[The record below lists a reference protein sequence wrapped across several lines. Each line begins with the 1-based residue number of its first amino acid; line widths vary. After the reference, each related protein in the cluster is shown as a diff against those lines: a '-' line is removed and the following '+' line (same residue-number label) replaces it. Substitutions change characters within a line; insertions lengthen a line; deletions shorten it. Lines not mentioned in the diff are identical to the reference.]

1 VSAWICFSSS
11 CALRSIYSLEP
22 RSAFAHSRV
31 SVASGVACERPV
43 PKRIVERPGGV
54 AKERLNAKR
63 IVIVAC
69 SIVFERIGTACR
81 IRAASC
87 IELKRINAGGRVEAT
102 GRVEVERAGAVRCVE
117 EAGGVK
123 NQGVCAASQN
133 GQCSRD
139 LRDGRRRSNASRLGS
154 IFFRREVELALDV
167 GERAS
172 AEFGP
177 TLIDVR

>member
-11 CALRSIYSLEP
+11 CALRSIYSLAP

-102 GRVEVERAGAVRCVE
+102 GRVEVERAGAVRWVE
-117 EAGGVK
+117 EPVVLKTRASAPQAGMDNVAATFAMGVDDPTPAVSVRYSFDVK
-123 NQGVCAASQN
+123 SN
-133 GQCSRD
+133 
-139 LRDGRRRSNASRLGS
+139 LR
-154 IFFRREVELALDV
+154 LDV
-167 GERAS
+167 GLCAS